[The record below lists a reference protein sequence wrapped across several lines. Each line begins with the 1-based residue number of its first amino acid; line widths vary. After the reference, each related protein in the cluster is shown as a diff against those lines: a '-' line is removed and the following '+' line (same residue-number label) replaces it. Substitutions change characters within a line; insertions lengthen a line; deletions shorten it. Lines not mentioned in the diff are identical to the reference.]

1 MKCEKCG
8 HEQPQGKF
16 CKKCGGK
23 LVESVTPVGADM
35 PSTASAASE
44 SANVSPVVTP
54 VTPTAAAPQQGPAT
68 MSQQG
73 QAFTPQ
79 QGPGNTNGQRKIYQ
93 RRDGWQILVGIILIF
108 ILSGTSWF
116 LMFRNM
122 MDTAGAS
129 HMMSAYGLDL
139 DESKTKDK
147 KDMVKEEPKEQTK
160 TPTPTTQAPDPRKV
174 DAENAQ
180 KAFNQYH
187 QYITARNYTAAYGLF
202 TDNLKNQSGELNAW
216 AQGFATTKE
225 SAVGNMTVASQTDN
239 QVVLNYR
246 LDATD
251 YEGNGTVKRS
261 FKGTA
266 TMVKVNNQWFIDSMQ
281 ASQM

>member
-23 LVESVTPVGADM
+23 LVESVVPASANLEST
-35 PSTASAASE
+35 STASGTTSATSTAASN
-44 SANVSPVVTP
+44 ATP
-54 VTPTAAAPQQGPAT
+54 VPPAPQQAMGT
-68 MSQQG
+68 
-73 QAFTPQ
+73 
-79 QGPGNTNGQRKIYQ
+79 QRKIYQ
-93 RRDGWQILVGIILIF
+93 RRDGWQIFLGIVLVV

-116 LMFRNM
+116 LTFRNM
-122 MDTAGAS
+122 MEMGSAHG
-129 HMMSAYGLDL
+129 MMSEYGLDL
-139 DESKTKDK
+139 DDSKSKDK
-147 KDMVKEEPKEQTK
+147 KDVVKEEPKEQTK
-160 TPTPTTQAPDPRKV
+160 TPAQTTQAPDPRKV

-187 QYITARNYTAAYGLF
+187 QYITARNYNAAYALF
-202 TDNLKNQSGELNAW
+202 TDNLKTQSGELNAW
-216 AQGFATTKE
+216 SQGFATTKE
-225 SAVGNMTVASQTDN
+225 SAVANMTVASQTDN

-251 YEGNGTVKRS
+251 FEGSGTVKRS
-261 FKGTA
+261 FRGTA

>member
-1 MKCEKCG
+1 MKCVKCG
-8 HEQPQGKF
+8 NEQPQGKF
-16 CKKCGGK
+16 CKKCGGT
-23 LVESVTPVGADM
+23 LVESPVQEV
-35 PSTASAASE
+35 TASSATSAAVTSE
-44 SANVSPVVTP
+44 SGAVASS
-54 VTPTAAAPQQGPAT
+54 GPAPMVQPT
-68 MSQQG
+68 QG
-73 QAFTPQ
+73 
-79 QGPGNTNGQRKIYQ
+79 GDGRKIYQ

-122 MDTAGAS
+122 MDMAGTS
-129 HMMSAYGLDL
+129 HMMSEYGLNL

-147 KDMVKEEPKEQTK
+147 KDTVKPETKQETK
-160 TPTPTTQAPDPRKV
+160 TTTQTTQAPDPRKV

-251 YEGNGTVKRS
+251 YEGSGTVKRS
-261 FKGTA
+261 FRGTA

>member
-23 LVESVTPVGADM
+23 LVESVAPVADLQSTATTAVPSSAAAASNATPV
-35 PSTASAASE
+35 P
-44 SANVSPVVTP
+44 PVAP
-54 VTPTAAAPQQGPAT
+54 APQQAMGT
-68 MSQQG
+68 QG
-73 QAFTPQ
+73 
-79 QGPGNTNGQRKIYQ
+79 KIYQ
-93 RRDGWQILVGIILIF
+93 RRDGWQIFLGIVLII

-116 LMFRNM
+116 LTFRNM
-122 MDTAGAS
+122 MEMGSTHG
-129 HMMSAYGLDL
+129 MMSEYGLDL
-139 DESKTKDK
+139 DESKSKDK
-147 KDMVKEEPKEQTK
+147 KDVVKEEPKEQTK
-160 TPTPTTQAPDPRKV
+160 TQAQTTQAPDPRKV

-187 QYITARNYTAAYGLF
+187 QYITARNYNAAYALF

-225 SAVGNMTVASQTDN
+225 SAVANMTVVSQTDN

-251 YEGNGTVKRS
+251 FEGSGTVKRS
-261 FKGTA
+261 FRGTA